1 LQTYQAK
8 IKTWQIK
15 TIKIILHPQ
24 KKRDEITQIHHS
36 DYTTEF
42 LQAKKVFGQK
52 DE

>member
-1 LQTYQAK
+1 MAK
-8 IKTWQIK
+8 KNYK
-15 TIKIILHPQ
+15 NNHPQ
-24 KKRDEITQIHHS
+24 KKGDEITQIHHS